1 MASYRVCYSIV
12 LRGEAHTCT
21 VQWNPND
28 TICGG
33 NCSCVLGERSE
44 KKLDTVQ
51 LSNNS
56 VERRIQDLVA
66 DKQKIGVAI

>member
-1 MASYRVCYSIV
+1 
-12 LRGEAHTCT
+12 
-21 VQWNPND
+21 
-28 TICGG
+28 
-33 NCSCVLGERSE
+33 VLGERSE
-44 KKLDTVQ
+44 NKLVTVQ

>member
-1 MASYRVCYSIV
+1 
-12 LRGEAHTCT
+12 
-21 VQWNPND
+21 
-28 TICGG
+28 
-33 NCSCVLGERSE
+33 VLGERSE